1 MRQPQSS
8 FSAGASVQLYP
19 LFGRDLNSST
29 EGTPVGK
36 HTLENVSD
44 MQIILD
50 HWSPQVCMFKKKIS
64 PIMLKAHVSAG

>member
-1 MRQPQSS
+1 MVWKSEQGQKMRQLRSS

-19 LFGRDLNSST
+19 LFGRDLNSSM

-36 HTLENVSD
+36 HILENVSD

-50 HWSPQVCMFKKKIS
+50 
-64 PIMLKAHVSAG
+64 L

>member
-1 MRQPQSS
+1 M
-8 FSAGASVQLYP
+8 
-19 LFGRDLNSST
+19 

-50 HWSPQVCMFKKKIS
+50 LWSPQLCMFKKKIS